1 MTGEVIAA
9 AIEVHRILGPGL
21 LESIY
26 QRAPCHEM
34 MLRGMVLQDQRPV
47 PVNYKEIN
55 LGDDLRLDFVV
66 ADHVIVELKTVEKLL
81 PIHEAQLITYLKL
94 TGLHVGLL
102 INFNVCLLRDGIKRM
117 VLSFARIFSVFSVS
131 SVV

>member
-1 MTGEVIAA
+1 MEEKDAITGEVIAA

-21 LESIY
+21 VEASY
-26 QRAPCHEM
+26 QRALHHEM
-34 MLRGMVLQDQRPV
+34 MLRGMVFEDQRPV
-47 PVNYKEIN
+47 PVNYKGVN

-66 ADHVIVELKTVEKLL
+66 ADHVIVELKSVEKLL

-94 TGLHVGLL
+94 TSLHVGLL

-117 VLSFARIFSVFSVS
+117 VL
-131 SVV
+131 

>member
-1 MTGEVIAA
+1 MEERDPLTGNVIAA
-9 AIEVHRILGPGL
+9 AIEVHRVLGPGL

-26 QRAPCHEM
+26 QRALCHEM
-34 MLRGMVLQDQRPV
+34 RLRNMSFESQKPV
-47 PVNYKEIN
+47 AVNYKGVN

-66 ADHVIVELKTVEKLL
+66 ADHVIVELKTVEKL
-81 PIHEAQLITYLKL
+81 PPVHEAQLITYLKL

-117 VLSFARIFSVFSVS
+117 VL
-131 SVV
+131 

>member
-1 MTGEVIAA
+1 MEEKDAITGEVIAA

-26 QRAPCHEM
+26 QRALCHEM
-34 MLRGMVLQDQRPV
+34 MLRGMVFQDQRPV
-47 PVNYKEIN
+47 SVNYKDAN

-102 INFNVCLLRDGIKRM
+102 INFNVPLLRDGIKRM
-117 VLSFARIFSVFSVS
+117 VL
-131 SVV
+131 